1 MKKKQSLHHLI
12 VTEMPYKLL
21 KLLIEEKALNLFVRN
36 LIVDTENNAIRY
48 KCFNKTKH
56 IIHLMEEPPAN
67 IILGAFTWDYSVISS
82 KKYEFWST
90 IYRKALLI

>member
-1 MKKKQSLHHLI
+1 MKKEQSLQHLI

-21 KLLIEEKALNLFVRN
+21 KLLIEKKALNLFVRN

-48 KCFNKTKH
+48 KCFNKKRR
-56 IIHLMEEPPAN
+56 IIHLMENTPAS
-67 IILGAFTWDYSVISS
+67 IILGAFTWDHSVISS
-82 KKYEFWST
+82 KKYEFWSE